1 MASETLSKGGMP
13 LHLAQNTSGP
23 NSDGGARERLSKEL
37 DVIRRA
43 TAEGQAPTPFAP
55 PLPLRRKPSPA
66 TPVISEAGASRTGP
80 GASDPEISRLTG
92 QLILMQFTG
101 SQPSDA
107 GPKAIRTMLHVGTI
121 AGAVFTSENIRSR
134 AQIKEL
140 MKFLKPATGTQS
152 RPLFAIREIGGGL
165 DGLPA
170 VRDFEQW
177 PSQREVAA
185 KGDPEYAHSTYRS
198 MGSSLAVLGFNL
210 NFGPIL
216 SGGRGA
222 RGATASFGD
231 NPLQAGVFAKTFILG
246 HREEHVIPV
255 PIVDSS
261 NLSLA
266 ALKTLLVQ
274 YPDTPIASYIVPSNP
289 ASPFT
294 VFGAL
299 VRGPHFCFVALPSEE
314 GSEAVAAFNR
324 GCDVIVANGGSDN
337 PALVRDRIAQAIYE
351 AIQRN
356 ELTLDALNAASQ
368 RLISL
373 RTSMSALYD
382 GLRAR
387 FSAQK

>member
-1 MASETLSKGGMP
+1 M
-13 LHLAQNTSGP
+13 
-23 NSDGGARERLSKEL
+23 
-37 DVIRRA
+37 
-43 TAEGQAPTPFAP
+43 
-55 PLPLRRKPSPA
+55 
-66 TPVISEAGASRTGP
+66 PVISEAGASRTGP

-107 GPKAIRTMLHVGTI
+107 GLKAIRAMLHAGTI

-140 MKFLKPATGTQS
+140 MKFLKPTTGMQS

-177 PSQREVAA
+177 PSQSEVAA

-216 SGGRGA
+216 SRGRGA

-274 YPDTPIASYIVPSNP
+274 YPDTPIAAYIVPSNP
-289 ASPFT
+289 ASPFA

-382 GLRAR
+382 GPRAR